1 MICVVIT
8 FSTVILLRDFGTYIF
23 YLLVGCL
30 VIKLLRDFGS
40 YGTMFMM
47 RVITVALVNIIFFS
61 SYVLYLC
68 AGCLAIKLLR
78 DLGPYGIT
86 LITTW
91 VYCFRYPRHS
101 YRTIY

>member
-1 MICVVIT
+1 MICVVIA
-8 FSTVILLRDFGTYIF
+8 FSTVILLRDFCTYIF

-47 RVITVALVNIIFFS
+47 RVITVALVIIITFFS

-86 LITTW
+86 LMTT
-91 VYCFRYPRHS
+91 
-101 YRTIY
+101 